1 VVDGSN
7 PLAKDGLVS
16 TSPAV
21 LKVAGAIPMPLSSS
35 VYALIA
41 HWQSL
46 GVPDDVIVAAL
57 LEFLIGRD
65 ATERVDRQQQSEADA
80 VARAMTD
87 RDAAQLLRTE
97 LAEHAIVQHWANWAR
112 VFERIRDRRGSLTR
126 DQLAEIY
133 RRFCAGELTTEQKI
147 DDAMDALFAPV
158 VSRASGPV
166 VPPGRLP

>member
-1 VVDGSN
+1 M
-7 PLAKDGLVS
+7 S

-57 LEFLIGRD
+57 IEFLIGRD

-80 VARAMTD
+80 IARAMTD

-97 LAEHAIVQHWANWAR
+97 LAKHVIVQHWANWAR
-112 VFERIRDRRGSLTR
+112 VFKRIRDRFGSITR

-133 RRFCAGELTTEQKI
+133 RRFCAGELTTVQDI
-147 DDAMDALFAPV
+147 DDALNALFAPD
-158 VSRASGPV
+158 VSPDTGPV